1 MANIQSTRRSLR
13 EWFAKQIR
21 IDEWDADAPTK
32 LFAANSSAS
41 LPLPA
46 CTAIEYPVKDLGYK
60 LDGLATIY
68 GTGSF
73 TFSIVYRYSGHLK
86 IDQLP
91 LSRVEAVAQY
101 LHAMSLLS
109 LGGVEGI
116 QSASPDIEEYPVQ
129 ISRVDDDQGDWLIFI
144 HIVLLVDFS
153 LTELSLPPEFQ
164 PPGYDGGGNSGDID
178 RLSLEVWRGKSGKVA
193 TEKTLD
199 YSQTLEINTE
209 RG

>member
-1 MANIQSTRRSLR
+1 MSNIQTTRTALR
-13 EWFAKQIR
+13 AWFGRQIR
-21 IDEWDADAPTK
+21 IDEWDADHPTK
-32 LFAANSSAS
+32 LFAAGSSQA

-60 LDGLATIY
+60 LDGLATVY

-73 TFSIVYRYSGHLK
+73 TFSIVYRYSGALK

-109 LGGVEGI
+109 LGGSDGI
-116 QSASPDIEEYPVQ
+116 NSAQPDIEEYPVQ

-144 HIVLLVDFS
+144 HIVLLIDFS
-153 LTELSLPPEFQ
+153 LTEFDLPPEFQ
-164 PPGYDGGGNSGDID
+164 PPGYDGDGNSGDID
-178 RLSLEVWRGKSGKVA
+178 RLSLEIYRGKSGKV
-193 TEKTLD
+193 TTDNNLD
-199 YSQTLEINTE
+199 YSQTLTINTK
-209 RG
+209 G